1 MQRFC
6 ILIAGAFLL
15 TIAVLAFSQPQTQ
28 TQTQYQTQPKTQTSP
43 KAGVYRADVSGSIQ
57 LHLEGEAFVS
67 RSPRGDWSIT
77 MSNQEKPDSPP
88 RTIILVLPG
97 RIKPGSYEI
106 KSYERAFTESGKVD
120 TVAAT
125 FSSFEIIGLNATGKL
140 KLIEAGATY
149 SGTYEFSAE
158 SYDKQSNVSVK
169 GSFDNLTVQK
179 EKEREKEQEKEKEKE
194 KEK

>member
-1 MQRFC
+1 MQRFST
-6 ILIAGAFLL
+6 LIAGAFLL
-15 TIAVLAFSQPQTQ
+15 TIVLFAFSQSQTQ
-28 TQTQYQTQPKTQTSP
+28 TQIQTQTQTQTSP
-43 KAGVYRADVSGSIQ
+43 KAGLFRADVSGSIQ

-88 RTIILVLPG
+88 RTVILVLPG

-140 KLIEAGATY
+140 KLIEAGPTY
-149 SGTYEFSAE
+149 SGTYEFSVE
-158 SYDKQSNVSVK
+158 SYDKQSNVSVQ
-169 GSFDNLTVQK
+169 GSFDRLIVQK
-179 EKEREKEQEKEKEKE
+179 EKEKEKE
-194 KEK
+194 KEKKN